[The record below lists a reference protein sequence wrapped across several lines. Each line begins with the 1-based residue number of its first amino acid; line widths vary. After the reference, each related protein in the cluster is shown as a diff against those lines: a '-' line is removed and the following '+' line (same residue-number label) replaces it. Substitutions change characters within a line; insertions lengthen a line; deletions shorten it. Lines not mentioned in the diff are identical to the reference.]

1 MKSILLI
8 VVLVAVIAASA
19 CIVPDD
25 SGTETPTPA
34 TPAPKTPT
42 TPTATTTPETP
53 PTMADAIPGG
63 ELPESFTLRAV
74 LDKNTETVD
83 MMEEAAIMVS
93 GSLDVGEIVDAVQG
107 IYAATGEITDTHI
120 TIIECTDSVNA
131 ANAARNYKN
140 QSKFENPPARTVSR
154 FATASFNGH
163 EANEVRTA
171 PPTEDGNIRY
181 GYFWSNGN
189 FVVIVEPGTSDKS
202 ASMEL
207 ARMTGY

>member
-8 VVLVAVIAASA
+8 VVLIAAIAASA
-19 CIVPDD
+19 CIIPDD
-25 SGTETPTPA
+25 PDAETPTPTTP
-34 TPAPKTPT
+34 TPALT

-53 PTMADAIPGG
+53 PAMTDAIPGG
-63 ELPESFTLRAV
+63 ELPEPFTLRAV

-83 MMEEAAIMVS
+83 MIEEAASMVS
-93 GSLDVGEIVDAVQG
+93 GSLNVGEIVDAAQG
-107 IYAATGEITDTHI
+107 IYAAEGAHTDTAI

-131 ANAARNYKN
+131 ANAAQNYKN
-140 QSKFENPPARTVSR
+140 QSKFEKLHLGTISR
-154 FATASFNGH
+154 FDTVNFNGH
-163 EANEVRTA
+163 EATEVKTR
-171 PPTEDGNIRY
+171 PPVDDGDIRY

>member
-1 MKSILLI
+1 MKSLLLI
-8 VVLVAVIAASA
+8 VVLVAAIAASA

-25 SGTETPTPA
+25 PVVETPVQ
-34 TPAPKTPT
+34 T

-53 PTMADAIPGG
+53 PAMADAIPGG

-83 MMEEAAIMVS
+83 MIEESATMVS
-93 GSLDVGEIVDAVQG
+93 GSLDVGEIVDAVRG
-107 IYAATGEITDTHI
+107 IYATGEITDTDV
-120 TIIECTDSVNA
+120 TIIEFTDSVNA

-154 FATASFNGH
+154 FATANFNGH

-202 ASMEL
+202 ASMKL

>member
-1 MKSILLI
+1 MVLI
-8 VVLVAVIAASA
+8 AAIAASA

-25 SGTETPTPA
+25 PGAETPTPTTP
-34 TPAPKTPT
+34 TPALT
-42 TPTATTTPETP
+42 TPTATTAPETP
-53 PTMADAIPGG
+53 PAMAAAIPRG

-83 MMEEAAIMVS
+83 MIEKAASMVS

-107 IYAATGEITDTHI
+107 IYAATGEITDTAI
-120 TIIECTDSVNA
+120 TIIEFTDSVNA

-140 QSKFENPPARTVSR
+140 QSKFNRQPARTVSR
-154 FATASFNGH
+154 FATANFNGH
-163 EANEVRTA
+163 EANEVRTGS
-171 PPTEDGNIRY
+171 PTEDDDIRY

-202 ASMEL
+202 ASMGL

>member
-25 SGTETPTPA
+25 SSTETPTPA
-34 TPAPKTPT
+34 

-53 PTMADAIPGG
+53 QNIADMIPRDG
-63 ELPESFTLRAV
+63 LPESFTLRAV

-83 MMEEAAIMVS
+83 MIEEAASTVS
-93 GSLDVGEIVDAVQG
+93 GSMDVGEIVDAVQG
-107 IYAATGEITDTHI
+107 IYAAEGEHTDT
-120 TIIECTDSVNA
+120 TVTVIECTDSVNA
-131 ANAARNYKN
+131 ANAVENYKN
-140 QSKFENPPARTVSR
+140 QPKFENPPARTVSR
-154 FATASFNGH
+154 FATANFNGH

-171 PPTEDGNIRY
+171 PPTEDGDIRY